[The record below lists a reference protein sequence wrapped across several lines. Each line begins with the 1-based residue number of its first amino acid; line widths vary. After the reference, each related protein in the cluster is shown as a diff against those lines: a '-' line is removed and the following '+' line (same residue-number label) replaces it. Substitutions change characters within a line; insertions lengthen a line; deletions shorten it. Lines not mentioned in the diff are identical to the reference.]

1 MDPLANRVVNRFLA
15 EQRVTHVGM
24 EFPTLDALRKYLHK
38 HPNADKSK
46 HKVERGESDK
56 ESDKPEPK
64 AEKGFKTAPGS
75 TEDRRE
81 KVYKPIKDVV
91 AELEKQKKKWRG
103 IPYSDREQ
111 EWGKA
116 YRELRDKV
124 KKALPK
130 PKDEEAFFD
139 AATAAQGEGD
149 KKVLALLAGLIDR
162 DELLAKDRKKPESP
176 TQAKLFKIFDDEGI
190 TDQLRDEDEAEKSKR
205 STRGPSD
212 STSRKP
218 TGPHPARNLRVL
230 DNFIRDVIGKP

>member
-15 EQRVTHVGM
+15 ERRVTHVGM

-38 HPNADKSK
+38 HPQADKSK
-46 HKVERGESDK
+46 HKVESGKPE

-75 TEDRRE
+75 AEDRRE
-81 KVYKPIKDVV
+81 KAYKPIKDVV

-116 YRELRDKV
+116 YRELLTKV
-124 KKALPK
+124 QKALPK
-130 PKDEEAFFD
+130 PKDEEAFYD

-149 KKVLALLAGLIDR
+149 KKVLALLAGLIQPGVDR
-162 DELLAKDRKKPESP
+162 DEFLAKDRKKPKSP

-190 TDQLRDEDEAEKSKR
+190 TDQLRDEAEEPQH
-205 STRGPSD
+205 STHGRD
-212 STSRKP
+212 STPRKP

-230 DNFIRDVIGKP
+230 DNFVRDVIGKP